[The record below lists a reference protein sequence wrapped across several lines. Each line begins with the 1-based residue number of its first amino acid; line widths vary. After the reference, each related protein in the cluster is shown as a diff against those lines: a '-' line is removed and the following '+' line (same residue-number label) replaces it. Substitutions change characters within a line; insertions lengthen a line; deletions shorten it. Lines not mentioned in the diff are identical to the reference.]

1 MEADTMWGV
10 FTFLGIILIA
20 IILGF
25 IGSFCRKYFSY
36 GMGRGISRQNRDL
49 YYDEIKKEFDDN
61 KGMFD

>member
-1 MEADTMWGV
+1 MEADTIWGV
-10 FTFLGIILIA
+10 LTFLGIILIA

-25 IGSFCRKYFSY
+25 IGSFCRKHFSY

>member
-1 MEADTMWGV
+1 MEPDTIWGV
-10 FTFLGIILIA
+10 LTFLGIILIA

-25 IGSFCRKYFSY
+25 LSSFCRKYFGY